1 MLGKKTLLEEID
13 KALEDHKAWIEEIR
27 RVRKG
32 YTTPFSMPQDESRC
46 AFGKWL
52 KEDGRSL
59 KKIPGFEILELI
71 GKYHMLVHEEYA
83 KIYRL
88 CYGTGGF
95 LSKLLG
101 TARKLRYDEKEE
113 LKRIYKELLR
123 HSRMLR
129 KKLIVLKQLVE
140 AIDERYLKEL

>member
-1 MLGKKTLLEEID
+1 MTKEKIVHKIDEALQEHKEWLEEV
-13 KALEDHKAWIEEIR
+13 R

-32 YTTPFSMPQDESRC
+32 YITPFSVPQDESGC
-46 AFGKWL
+46 AFGNWL
-52 KEDGRSL
+52 RSDGSKL

-71 GKYHMLVHEEYA
+71 GKYHMLVHEKYA

-113 LKRIYKELLR
+113 LKRIYKELLKN
-123 HSRMLR
+123 SQMLR
-129 KKLIVLKQLVE
+129 KKLLQLKRLV
-140 AIDERYLKEL
+140 ANVDERYL